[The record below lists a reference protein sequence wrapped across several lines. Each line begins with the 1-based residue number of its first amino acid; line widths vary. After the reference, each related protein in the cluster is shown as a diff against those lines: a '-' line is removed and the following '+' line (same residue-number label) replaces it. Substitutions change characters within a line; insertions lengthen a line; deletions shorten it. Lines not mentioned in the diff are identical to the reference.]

1 MKIILPVSIALLFT
15 FVPTY
20 SMEKIENFF
29 HHQHHHTTTKATNS
43 SDAYYSKDISE
54 GKKKFLINRL
64 PIVKAA
70 LEKMLN
76 RSLNNKKIPNIALVC
91 SGGGYR
97 AMLCTTGSL
106 CGAKKIGLL
115 DATQEIAAL
124 SGSTWAVAPWISTK
138 LPIKKFKEYIQTCA
152 AKPFEELTL
161 EEEKLIAAAFAVKNA
176 YHQSLTLVDPYGFL
190 LGNRLLDALADKR
203 QSTTLS
209 DQAQTVESGAYPYP
223 SYAAID
229 GRDEIITGQTWYKFT
244 PHTIENLTN
253 NIQIPTHLYGKKF
266 EKGKVDADDNTP
278 EKPLAYSLAT
288 CGSAFAASIHTILQ
302 QVIHNHLVL
311 EIIEKFLP
319 ASIDGDRL
327 LPFWAKVPNYMYQM
341 ENVHDKN
348 LSEKKNLKL
357 VDAGLSGLNLP
368 FPAIAHAD
376 IIIFL
381 DASGGQMGKQLQRA
395 AAYAKD
401 HNLPFP
407 AIDSDTVGQK
417 TFSIFKDEQNSS
429 APVVMYLPRI
439 SDPVLWEENRNKED
453 FGHYNLLNFN
463 LDRETR
469 EGFAKTQHFQYTPE
483 HSTLVMNQTEFNM
496 RVNKDNII
504 NAIDE
509 WIIKNNS

>member
-1 MKIILPVSIALLFT
+1 
-15 FVPTY
+15 
-20 SMEKIENFF
+20 MEKMENFF
-29 HHQHHHTTTKATNS
+29 HPSHHHNATSIES
-43 SDAYYSKDISE
+43 SGAYYSTDISE

-64 PIVKAA
+64 PIVQAA
-70 LEKMLN
+70 LEKMLK
-76 RSLNNKKIPNIALVC
+76 RSLDNKKIPNIALVC

-124 SGSTWAVAPWISTK
+124 SGSTWAVGPWISTK
-138 LPIKKFKEYIQTCA
+138 LPLKKFKEYIQACA
-152 AKPFEELTL
+152 AKPFDELTL
-161 EEEKLIAAAFAVKNA
+161 EEEKLIVTAFAVKNA
-176 YHQSLTLVDPYGFL
+176 YHQSLTFVDPYGFL

-209 DQAQTVESGAYPYP
+209 DQAQRVESGAYPYP
-223 SYAAID
+223 NYTAID
-229 GRDEIITGQTWYKFT
+229 GRETIISGQTWYKFT

-253 NIQIPTHLYGKKF
+253 NIQIPTHLYGRKF
-266 EKGKVDADDNTP
+266 KEGKTVNETP
-278 EKPLAYSLAT
+278 EKPFAYSLGT
-288 CGSAFAASIHTILQ
+288 WGSAFAANVHTILQ
-302 QVIHNHLVL
+302 QIIHNPFVL

-319 ASIDGDRL
+319 ASIDGDRI
-327 LPFWAKVPNYMYQM
+327 LPFWAKVPNYMYKM
-341 ENVHDKN
+341 ENVHDHNLSQEKN
-348 LSEKKNLKL
+348 LML

-368 FPAIAHAD
+368 LPAVAHAD
-376 IIIFL
+376 ILIFL
-381 DASGGQMGKQLQRA
+381 DASGGRIGKQLQRA
-395 AAYAKD
+395 ATYAHN

-407 AIDSDTVGQK
+407 SIDSNTLGQK
-417 TFSIFKDEQNSS
+417 TFSIFKDEENSS

-453 FGHYNLLNFN
+453 FGHYNLSNFN
-463 LDRETR
+463 LDYETNH
-469 EGFAKTQHFQYTPE
+469 GFAKTEHFQYTPE

-504 NAIDE
+504 NAIEE